1 MAAPLEQMQ
10 QDMAAEDIDAAFLLK
25 PHNVFYFGGYASV
38 CSGIVLFPDE
48 APVYCTLWLD
58 LPEAQQVCTISKI
71 TTYVYPKESLTGR
84 MIQIA
89 AKKKTGIRRIGVE
102 KDFMQIRHL
111 ELLQSHFPQAEF
123 VHISPMVDRL
133 RAIKSD
139 EEVAKI
145 RHAAAIAD
153 QAIAAALAAVRP
165 GVSELEVAAEA
176 EYVMSKAGSLRPAF
190 STFVASGERTLLA
203 HPIAS
208 PKLIAPGEPVVI
220 DLGAIW
226 EGYASDI
233 CRTTFAGEPSRAQ
246 ADYLRLVVKA
256 QGACAAAVKA
266 GALAGEPWEAAH
278 QIFSDCGVGRYLPD
292 DIGYGVGLRQ
302 SEFYPIL
309 EKGSTTVLKQNMVV
323 ALMQT
328 TAFSKEIGGL
338 RVEDTFL
345 VTQQGS
351 ERLTSHRQALYQ

>member
-10 QDMAAEDIDAAFLLK
+10 QEMAAKDIDAAFLLK

-38 CSGIVLFPDE
+38 CSGVVLFPDQE
-48 APVYCTLWLD
+48 PVYCILWLD
-58 LPEAQQVCTISKI
+58 LPEAKQACTISTI
-71 TTYVYPKESLTGR
+71 NTYVYPRESLTGR

-89 AKKKTGIRRIGVE
+89 VKQKTGIRRIGVE
-102 KDFMQIRHL
+102 KDFMQIRQL
-111 ELLQSHFPQAEF
+111 EVLQSHFPRAEF

-139 EEVAKI
+139 E
-145 RHAAAIAD
+145 
-153 QAIAAALAAVRP
+153 AIAAALAAVRP

-208 PKLIAPGEPVVI
+208 PKLIAPSEPVVI

-226 EGYASDI
+226 EGYSSDI
-233 CRTTFAGEPSRAQ
+233 CRTSFAGEPSRAQ
-246 ADYLRLVVKA
+246 ADYLRLVVAA
-256 QGACAAAVKA
+256 QGACAAALKE
-266 GALAGEPWEAAH
+266 GGLAKEPWEAAH
-278 QIFSDCGVGRYLPD
+278 QIFSDYGVGRCLPD

-345 VTQQGS
+345 VTKQGS
-351 ERLTSHRQALYQ
+351 ERLTNHQQELY

>member
-1 MAAPLEQMQ
+1 MAEPLEQMQ
-10 QDMAAEDIDAAFLLK
+10 RDMAEADIDAAILLK

-38 CSGIVLFPDE
+38 CSGLVLFPDLE
-48 APVYCTLWLD
+48 PVFTVLWLD
-58 LPEAQQVCTISKI
+58 LPEAKKTCTIPKM
-71 TTYVYPKESLTGR
+71 TTYVYPRGSLTER
-84 MIQIA
+84 MAQVA
-89 AKKKTGIRRIGVE
+89 AKAKEGIKRIGVE

-111 ELLQSHFPQAEF
+111 EVLQKHFPQAEF
-123 VHISPMVDRL
+123 VHISPMIDRL
-133 RAIKSD
+133 RAIKS
-139 EEVAKI
+139 EAEVARI
-145 RHAAAIAD
+145 RKSAGIAD
-153 QAIAAALAAVRP
+153 QAMAAALAAVRP
-165 GVSELEVAAEA
+165 GISELEVAAEA

-208 PKLIAPGEPVVI
+208 PKLIESGEAVVI

-226 EGYASDI
+226 QGYSSDI
-233 CRTTFAGEPSRAQ
+233 CRTAFAGEPTKEQ
-246 ADYLRLVVKA
+246 AEYLRLVVEA
-256 QGACAAAVKA
+256 QAACADAVKE
-266 GALAGEPWEAAH
+266 GALSHDPWQAAH
-278 QIFSDCGVGRYLPD
+278 DVFEAHGVARYLPD

-309 EKGSTTVLKQNMVV
+309 EKGGDAVLQANMVV

-345 VTQQGS
+345 VTKKGA
-351 ERLTSHRQALYQ
+351 ERLTSHQQELY